1 MQMTWDDATLFRF
14 GTEVD
19 YHARITANANGT
31 AGRVKLIFV
40 SEADV
45 EFRTFQSQGCL
56 QSQTGKVANTWCQRE
71 STQIVQDATKSK
83 NLTAFMKKET
93 KRIIFML
100 N

>member
-19 YHARITANANGT
+19 YHAKITANANGT
-31 AGRVKLIFV
+31 AGRVQLIFV
-40 SEADV
+40 EAV
-45 EFRTFQSQGCL
+45 EFRTFQSQGLL

>member
-19 YHARITANANGT
+19 YHTRITANANGT
-31 AGRVKLIFV
+31 AGLVKLIFV

-56 QSQTGKVANTWCQRE
+56 QSQTGKVANVWYQRG

-83 NLTAFMKKET
+83 DLTAIMKKET
-93 KRIIFML
+93 KSIIFML